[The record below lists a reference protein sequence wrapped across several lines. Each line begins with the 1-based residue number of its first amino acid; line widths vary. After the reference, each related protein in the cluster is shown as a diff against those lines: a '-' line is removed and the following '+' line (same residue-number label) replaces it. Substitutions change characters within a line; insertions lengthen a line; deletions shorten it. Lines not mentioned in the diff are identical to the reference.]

1 MKLDEFYKELEPEFK
16 QVKVGDLEFSVRQY
30 LPLRQKF
37 QLVMNIVNGSYSD
50 DEYKGLLSYLSYNIN
65 MIDFYSDIDFNTEQ
79 SYFDVMDFLDEENI
93 TEKILSA
100 IPETEK
106 DFIQRVLL
114 EDSEERKKKEDS
126 LIGNL
131 GNLFKNLS
139 EEINSLDDSVLDRAK
154 EILSAT
160 QNE

>member
-30 LPLRQKF
+30 LPLKQKF
-37 QLVMNIVNGSYSD
+37 QLITNIIGGSYSE

-65 MIDFYSDIDFNTEQ
+65 MLDFYSDIDFDTEE
-79 SYFDVMDFLDEENI
+79 SYFDAMDFLDEEGI
-93 TEKILSA
+93 TEKILNA

-106 DFIQRVLL
+106 DFVQRVLL
-114 EDSEERKKKEDS
+114 EDLEERKKKEDS

-131 GNLFKNLS
+131 GKLFKNLS
-139 EEINSLDDSVLDRAK
+139 QEISSLDDETLNRAK

-160 QNE
+160 QTE